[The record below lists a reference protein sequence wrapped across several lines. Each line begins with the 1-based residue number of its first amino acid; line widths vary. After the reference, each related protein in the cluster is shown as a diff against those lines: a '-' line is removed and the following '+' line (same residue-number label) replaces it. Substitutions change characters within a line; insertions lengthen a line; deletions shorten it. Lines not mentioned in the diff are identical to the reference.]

1 MRNSLTY
8 RFRSAAPIGAMA
20 LAMVALNACSVQDSL
35 LEQQQPQIIRPT
47 DVQNATGALAL
58 YTGALGRFRT
68 SLNGGNNNQEAIW
81 NFEGLMTDEIQSA
94 DSFSQRNDADQRT
107 TQTNDAVMQVTY
119 DRLQQSRGFARDAM
133 AALKTFA
140 PTETSKMAEMYME
153 IGFMELTLGQAFCNG
168 IPLGETINGVP
179 QYTVPLTNAAVFQAA
194 ITKFDSALTMLT
206 GTDAQSNLVRNAT
219 LIAKARAQVDLGQF
233 AAAANTVSGIPTSY
247 AYLITYSQTTQSNEW
262 WQMSTS
268 SKRYSVGDSVDPTGT
283 QRILN
288 AIPFFSAGDPRVK
301 VKPAAGVGLDTKTP
315 FTELTNWGRED
326 PIALVA
332 GIDARLIEAEAQI
345 QLKTPA
351 GWLAANGILNALR
364 AAPPKYG
371 NLTIAAMPALPL
383 ATSQVEAED
392 QFFREKAF
400 WQFGRGERFSDLR
413 RLVRQYQRPQ
423 DTVWPSGQFQ
433 PLKGGVFGDK
443 VNFPVPDSE
452 RSNPNFSGCI
462 DRAA

>member
-35 LEQQQPQIIRPT
+35 LEQQQPQIIRPA

-68 SLNGGNNNQEAIW
+68 ALNGGNNNQEAIW

-107 TQTNDAVMQVTY
+107 TQTNDAVMQATY
-119 DRLQQSRGFARDAM
+119 DRVQQSRGFARDAM
-133 AALKTFA
+133 VALKTFT
-140 PTETSKMAEMYME
+140 PSENSKMAEMYME
-153 IGFMELTLGQAFCNG
+153 IGFMEVTLGQAFCNG
-168 IPLGETINGVP
+168 IPLGETVNGVP
-179 QYTVPLTNAAVFQAA
+179 QYTQPLTNAAVFQAA
-194 ITKFDSALTMLT
+194 ITRFDSALTLLT
-206 GTDAQSNLVRNAT
+206 ANDAQSNLVRNAT

-233 AAAANTVSGIPTSY
+233 AAAASTVSGIPTSY

-262 WQMSTS
+262 WQMGTS

-301 VKPAAGVGLDTKTP
+301 SKPAAGVGLDTKTP

-351 GWLAANGILNALR
+351 GWLAANGILNTLR

-383 ATSQVEAED
+383 ATSQVQAED